1 MKLSVLRRTAAILV
15 VAAVALSM
23 SACYQP
29 PGGVIDNTDTTTTT
43 HEPKPTVPAKEGQL
57 TLSLL
62 LGLMKPDM
70 KWSQL
75 KPFTH
80 SNTDDTHATFTV
92 ADNYGKE
99 CTLTVTYDEAADTV
113 SQADLSYGDASV
125 SVLTDNTLVIRTIM
139 LAMNKE

>member
-99 CTLTVTYDEAADTV
+99 CTLTVTYDEAADTI
-113 SQADLSYGDASV
+113 SQADLSYDDASV

>member
-1 MKLSVLRRTAAILV
+1 MNLSVLRRAAAILT
-15 VAAVALSM
+15 VAAVTLTM

-29 PGGVIDNTDTTTTT
+29 PGGVIDNTDSTTAQN
-43 HEPKPTVPAKEGQL
+43 EPTPTVPAKEGQL

-62 LGLMKPDM
+62 LGLMRPEM

-75 KPFTH
+75 SPYLH
-80 SNTDDTHATFTV
+80 SNTDDTHATFAV

-99 CTLTVTYDEAADTV
+99 CTLTVTYDEAADTI
-113 SQADLSYGDASV
+113 SQADLSYGDKTV

-139 LAMNKE
+139 LAMN

>member
-43 HEPKPTVPAKEGQL
+43 HEPKPTIPAKEGQL

-99 CTLTVTYDEAADTV
+99 CTLTVTYDESADTV

>member
-1 MKLSVLRRTAAILV
+1 MNLSVLRRVAAILTV
-15 VAAVALSM
+15 TAVALAM

-29 PGGVIDNTDTTTTT
+29 PGGVIDNTDSTTTR
-43 HEPKPTVPAKEGQL
+43 HEATPTVPAKDGQL

-62 LGLMKPDM
+62 LGLMKPEM
-70 KWSQL
+70 TWSQL
-75 KPFTH
+75 SPYTH
-80 SNTDDTHATFTV
+80 SNVDDTHATFAV

-99 CTLTVTYDEAADTV
+99 CTLTVTYDAAADTV

>member
-1 MKLSVLRRTAAILV
+1 MKLSVLRRVAAILV
-15 VAAVALSM
+15 VAAVAFTM
-23 SACYQP
+23 SACYHP
-29 PGGVIDNTDTTTTT
+29 PGGVVDNTDTTTT
-43 HEPKPTVPAKEGQL
+43 EQESKPTIPAKEGQL

-62 LGLMKPDM
+62 LGLMKPEM
-70 KWSQL
+70 KWSVL
-75 KPFTH
+75 SPYTH
-80 SNTDDTHATFTV
+80 SNTDDTHATFAV

-99 CTLTVTYDEAADTV
+99 CTLTVTYDEAADTI